1 MVGHEQASWMYDM
14 ASTVTSS
21 GASIGRATIGVSCW
35 EGRPL
40 SRPRLSIRSTLLAA
54 AVTLFMTIGAV
65 AGATV
70 PISGLSP
77 YPDGGDPTNPQAVTA
92 CNGAPQT
99 GVLYRNSETE
109 PYIAVNP
116 DDKNNM
122 IAVWHQDRWSTGA
135 AQGVGAAYTMNGG
148 ASWTFVNVPFTRCS
162 GAEPGSAGDFERA
175 SDPWVSFGPDG
186 TAHFMALVAN
196 DSNNRN
202 GMAVARSNNGGR
214 TWTAPQIIK
223 RNPAQDPM
231 FRSLFHDKNTI
242 TADPDDPDLVYATW
256 TLFRTGV
263 TALVVARSTDGGK
276 TWGPARPV
284 GTFEPLDPS
293 ELAFF
298 RQGAQIVVLPD
309 GTLVNAFF
317 RITLDQKNVVIDFE
331 QALFRSFDQGRR
343 WERMDTVV
351 ADFVPSIA
359 VDFELGIPVR
369 DAGEIP
375 DIAVN
380 PRTGDLY
387 STWQTQGSQGL
398 VSVVVA
404 RSIDG
409 GSTWSTPVPVS
420 TNSTVQAFLPAVS
433 VADDG
438 TVGVLYYD
446 FRYDLLGD
454 AELST
459 DVHLVRFTPDLS
471 ARTEDRLTSASFD
484 MRQMLLTGD
493 RGYFPGDYVGLDTS
507 GNDFVAAFTVA
518 NNLGLPVEF
527 PQQPGLFVDTE
538 NRQDIVFTRV
548 TP

>member
-1 MVGHEQASWMYDM
+1 MSRFRLWIRSALL
-14 ASTVTSS
+14 AATVTLLM
-21 GASIGRATIGVSCW
+21 TIGV
-35 EGRPL
+35 
-40 SRPRLSIRSTLLAA
+40 A
-54 AVTLFMTIGAV
+54 
-65 AGATV
+65 AGAAD
-70 PISGLSP
+70 PISGTSP
-77 YPDGGDPTNPQAVTA
+77 YPDGSDPNDPQAVTA

-109 PYIAVNP
+109 PYLAVNP
-116 DDKNNM
+116 TDDDNM

-135 AQGVGAAYTMNGG
+135 AQGVGAAYTTNGG
-148 ASWTFVNVPFTRCS
+148 VSWTFVNVPFTRCS

-196 DSNNRN
+196 DSNNQN
-202 GMAVARSNNGGR
+202 GMAVARSTDGGAS
-214 TWTAPQIIK
+214 WTQPQIIK
-223 RNPAQDPM
+223 RNPAQDPT

-242 TADPDDPDLVYATW
+242 TADPEDPDLVYATW
-256 TLFRTGV
+256 TLFRSGV
-263 TALVVARSTDGGK
+263 TALVVARSTDGGE

-331 QALFRSFDQGRR
+331 QALFRSFDQGRH

-359 VDFELGIPVR
+359 VDFERGIPVR

-380 PRTGDLY
+380 SETGDLY
-387 STWQTQGSQGL
+387 ATWQTQGTQGL

-404 RSIDG
+404 RSTDG
-409 GSTWSTPVPVS
+409 GSTWSSPVAVS
-420 TNSTVQAFLPAVS
+420 LDPLVQAFLPAVS
-433 VADDG
+433 VNDDG
-438 TVGVLYYD
+438 TVGVLFYD
-446 FRYDLLGD
+446 FRNDLLGD
-454 AELST
+454 DELST
-459 DVHLVRFTPDLS
+459 DVHLALFTSDLS
-471 ARTEDRLTSASFD
+471 TRVERSLTSSSFD

-493 RGYFPGDYVGLDTS
+493 RGYFPGDYVGLDTA
-507 GNDFVAAFTVA
+507 GDDFVAAFTVA
-518 NNLGLPVEF
+518 NNLGLPVDF
-527 PQQPGLFVDTE
+527 PQQPGLFVDTN